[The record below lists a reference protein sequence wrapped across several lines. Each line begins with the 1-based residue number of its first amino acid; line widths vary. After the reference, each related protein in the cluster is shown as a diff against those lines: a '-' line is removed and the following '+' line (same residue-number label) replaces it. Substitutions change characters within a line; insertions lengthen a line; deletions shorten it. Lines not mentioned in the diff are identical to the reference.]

1 MTELALDSVSESGS
15 GSGWQGKT
23 DGLWWKVTPGAV
35 AIPFVARN
43 LVISGGIGV
52 VGSTGSCHE
61 TDSNT
66 SSLRRLM
73 R

>member
-1 MTELALDSVSESGS
+1 MTELDRDSVSESGT

-23 DGLWWKVTPGAV
+23 DGLWWKVTPGA
-35 AIPFVARN
+35 ATISFIARN

-61 TDSNT
+61 TDKNT
-66 SSLRRLM
+66 SSLRRPM